1 MITKQGIITAAKM
14 KDTVTVTTHRL
25 VFHPVYKK
33 RFRVSKKFLA
43 DSNGQDIGVGDEV
56 VITECR
62 PLSKRKHFKVTNV
75 VKRAPRVSEMTEE
88 GAVAKAMVREK
99 VAPPKAEK
107 SAKADTAHS
116 A

>member
-1 MITKQGIITAAKM
+1 MITKQGVVTAAKM

-43 DSNGQDIGVGDEV
+43 DNNGQDVGVGDQV
-56 VITECR
+56 IITECR
-62 PLSKRKHFKVTNV
+62 PLSKRKHFKVTEV
-75 VKRAPRVSEMTEE
+75 LKRAPRVSEMSEE
-88 GAVAKAMVREK
+88 GSVAKAMVREK
-99 VAPPKAEK
+99 TAPKITT
-107 SAKADTAHS
+107 ADTATD